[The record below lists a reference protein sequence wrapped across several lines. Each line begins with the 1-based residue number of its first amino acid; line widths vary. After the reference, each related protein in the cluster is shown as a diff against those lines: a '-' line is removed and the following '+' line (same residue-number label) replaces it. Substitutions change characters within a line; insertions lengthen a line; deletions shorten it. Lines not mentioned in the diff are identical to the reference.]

1 MSTVEDDNLSIDTKL
16 VGGVLS
22 LIVLFVGGGL
32 LLTRVDFDEGE
43 RIAKEF
49 SK

>member
-1 MSTVEDDNLSIDTKL
+1 MGLFA
-16 VGGVLS
+16 